1 MHREGRHSQVPCLDA
16 EWGAPALAWG
26 SLPAPLPSGHGRADE
41 ECVDERA
48 RHREDRLLGARLDR
62 DQEKLLRCGVTL
74 PGGLGAPGRR
84 VDDAGWAWPLDHWAV
99 ILSVGLP
106 DPGPGSGE
114 GPPGALFAE
123 CELAFWKPGAVLAR
137 QPAWVSPVPSGDPSA
152 FLPVPGAFWAVA
164 EASVPFQ
171 RK

>member
-1 MHREGRHSQVPCLDA
+1 MKPCLDA
-16 EWGAPALAWG
+16 EWGALALAWG

-99 ILSVGLP
+99 IDQSKDIIEILVGQKNIKSFLSEFL
-106 DPGPGSGE
+106 DGPE
-114 GPPGALFAE
+114 
-123 CELAFWKPGAVLAR
+123 
-137 QPAWVSPVPSGDPSA
+137 
-152 FLPVPGAFWAVA
+152 
-164 EASVPFQ
+164 
-171 RK
+171 